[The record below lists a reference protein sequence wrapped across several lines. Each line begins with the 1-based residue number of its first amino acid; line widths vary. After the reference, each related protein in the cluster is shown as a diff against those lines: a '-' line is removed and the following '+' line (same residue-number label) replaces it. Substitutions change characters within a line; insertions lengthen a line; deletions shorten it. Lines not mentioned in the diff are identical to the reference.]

1 MSSRLHGNRGR
12 QPGVSVASCAIARTI
27 ILAALFTLIAACN
40 PDSLTVPN
48 YNSPTPGSVAGDP
61 GALQFAVNGLLVD
74 ARDNIGGWISG
85 VGRLGRESYTYTQT
99 EGRSTTCWLGKPAQD
114 PSCGAGASLWNG
126 YYAALRDIFN
136 FKNTVQSSTT
146 LSDAQKR
153 AAMGFAETLEAY
165 AIEFLVEARG
175 HYGAP
180 VEIMEDPRELAP
192 FVSRDSVYNY
202 VKGTLDQAKADLEA
216 GGDSFP
222 FTLTS
227 GFDGFDTPVTFLQFN
242 RALAARIDAE
252 RASLGVSGC
261 GAALAPD
268 CYQTALQELDESF
281 IDPANLDL
289 GPVFVYSTAPGDE
302 PNPLSN
308 SSSSDFVAHPSIET
322 DAEQQSNGKL
332 DQRYLDKIYTL
343 DIPLGPGGAVPGIFT
358 DKDFIRFENPTD
370 PIPVIRSEELVLL
383 RAEARWFTG
392 DKPGAIADINTVRTT
407 SGHLPPSSLT
417 TGSSDSDFLDAL
429 LYERRYS
436 LLIEGRRWVDVRR
449 FDMLQTLPVDVPS
462 GQMLYD
468 DLVIPQTECLSRVGA
483 PAELQAPTCGG

>member
-1 MSSRLHGNRGR
+1 ML
-12 QPGVSVASCAIARTI
+12 VAAG
-27 ILAALFTLIAACN
+27 ILVVAAACS
-40 PDSLTVPN
+40 PDSLTIPN
-48 YNSPTPGSVAGDP
+48 YDSPTPGSVSGDP

-74 ARDNIGGWISG
+74 ARGNIGGWISG
-85 VGRLGRESYTYTQT
+85 VGRLGRESYNYTQT
-99 EGRSTTCWLGKPAQD
+99 EGRATTCWLGKPAQD

-136 FKNTVQSSTT
+136 FKSTVQLSTT
-146 LSDAQKR
+146 LDDAQKS

-165 AIEFLVEARG
+165 ALEFLIEGRG
-175 HYGAP
+175 NYGAP

-192 FVSRDSVYNY
+192 FVSRDSVYDY
-202 VKGTLDQAKADLEA
+202 IKGTLDQAKADLEA
-216 GGDSFP
+216 GGGAFP

-227 GFDGFDTPVTFLQFN
+227 GFDGFDTPATFLELN

-252 RASLGVSGC
+252 RASLGVAGC
-261 GAALAPD
+261 GAALSPD
-268 CYQTALQELDESF
+268 CYQTALQELNESF
-281 IDPANLDL
+281 IDPSNLNL
-289 GPVFVYSTAPGDE
+289 GPVFVYSTAPGDA

-322 DAEQQSNGKL
+322 DAELQSGGAR

-392 DKPGAIADINTVRTT
+392 DKPGAIDDINTVRET
-407 SGHLPPSSLT
+407 SGHLPASALT
-417 TGSSDSDFLDAL
+417 TGSSDSAFLTAL

-449 FDMLQTLPVDVPS
+449 FGLLETLPVDVPS

-483 PAELQAPTCGG
+483 PADLQAPTCGG